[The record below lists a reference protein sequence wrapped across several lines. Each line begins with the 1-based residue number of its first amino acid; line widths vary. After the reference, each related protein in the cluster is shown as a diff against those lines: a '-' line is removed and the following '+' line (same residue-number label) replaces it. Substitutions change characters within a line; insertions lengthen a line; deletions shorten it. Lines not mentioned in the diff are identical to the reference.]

1 MEGVIDED
9 KVEILKQCVVAWCHR
24 PLPLAKL
31 TTEMRAATI
40 QGLTIMR
47 FAGPMA
53 LLMFGSSEEYAETME
68 YSSFKT
74 CRIQT
79 ETNLSSHTDEIIEL
93 VIEGIAFQL
102 QIVEPNQ
109 PVVVECNCSAEDGSK
124 AQGTESENELEDSSG
139 QRVRKTDGEVVMDT
153 LGWQN
158 ESVMGHDIQI
168 SAADGERN
176 VWQENQNLEDA
187 YRHGSSK
194 VEGTLECDIF
204 VKNRKAPATLSSTK
218 GEDTIIPDSL
228 ASKQHSWPFGSQH
241 LEIGMVDRAEQ
252 VGKGTNIRECESPLD
267 HVQPINE
274 PTENI
279 RPYKVD
285 IMRIN
290 ETERKV

>member
-53 LLMFGSSEEYAETME
+53 LLMFGSSEE
-68 YSSFKT
+68 
-74 CRIQT
+74 
-79 ETNLSSHTDEIIEL
+79 L
-93 VIEGIAFQL
+93 
-102 QIVEPNQ
+102 
-109 PVVVECNCSAEDGSK
+109 VVECNCSAEDGSK